1 MDDSAIR
8 ALYRQMLE
16 CWNERDAAGMA
27 ATTLPDGELVG
38 FDGSELVG
46 RDAIACA
53 LAGVFASHPTGRYV
67 AIVRDVRE
75 IHEDVAILRAVAGV
89 VAPGSVE
96 LEPDTI
102 AVQRL
107 VAVKRGGEWRVASFQ
122 NTPAPL
128 ASRAVHDELQRRVC
142 V

>member
-8 ALYRQMLE
+8 ALYRQLLD

-27 ATTLPDGELVG
+27 ATTLADGELVG

-46 RDAIACA
+46 REAIARA

-67 AIVRDVRE
+67 SIVRDVRE
-75 IHEDVAILRAVAGV
+75 IHDGVAILRAIAGV

-96 LEPDTI
+96 LEPETI
-102 AVQRL
+102 SVQRL
-107 VAVKRGGEWRVASFQ
+107 VAVNRGGEWRVASFQ

-128 ASRAVHDELQRRVC
+128 VGRAVREELQRRVC